1 MPEHRSGGWT
11 QRLRSIYSHHYKK
24 LTYIAVCQDIW
35 NLTMNGTR
43 KKKRTASEDA
53 VLRMVYLST
62 IALVAA

>member
-1 MPEHRSGGWT
+1 MLEHRSVGWI
-11 QRLRSIYSHHYKK
+11 QRVRSIYSHHYKK

-43 KKKRTASEDA
+43 KKRTTSEDA

>member
-1 MPEHRSGGWT
+1 MPEHRSVGWI
-11 QRLRSIYSHHYKK
+11 QRLRSVYSHHYKK
-24 LTYIAVCQDIW
+24 LPYSDVWQDIW

-43 KKKRTASEDA
+43 KKRTTSEDA